1 MNYLNKC
8 MFILL
13 DVLSC
18 FNVNYIRDI
27 IDESNPIFI
36 NTYT

>member
-1 MNYLNKC
+1 

-13 DVLSC
+13 DILFY

-36 NTYT
+36 NTFT